1 MLHPANFCPLPLP
14 RGWPRRVRS
23 AVVQVISLARTSLAL
38 TQGWASES
46 MNGQLRRRVEG
57 DRLQG
62 EIQLL
67 REEIRIKDTRMEQLE
82 AHRRP
87 HYPPMKRL
95 AILELRA
102 ARGWSLAQTARIFL
116 VTPLTIASW
125 MGRLDE
131 EGPDSLVRLPEPVN
145 KFPELIAYLVKRL
158 RVLCPTL
165 GKVKLA
171 QILARAGLHL
181 GPTTVR
187 RMLRDTRWPEPR
199 KAPQAVTPVVTA
211 RHPNHLWYVDLTPVP
226 TALGFWT
233 SWVPFALPQ
242 VWPFC
247 WWLAVAVDH
256 FSRRVMGFAVY
267 RALPP
272 SASVRRF
279 LEAAFQRAGERP
291 HDLISDHG
299 TQFIAKGFR
308 GWCRRQGIRHRFGAL
323 GKYGSLAVIERSIRT
338 VKAEC
343 TRRLIVVPYRLA
355 AFEQEL
361 ALYISWFNG
370 QRPHTRLNAAT
381 PDEVYRHRR
390 LACRAPRF
398 EPRQRWPR
406 RSPCASPQ
414 VLVRGQP
421 GVELDLSVQFLAE
434 RRHLPIITLKRA
446 A

>member
-1 MLHPANFCPLPLP
+1 MPPIALSHSLPLP

-38 TQGWASES
+38 TQSWASES
-46 MNGQLRRRVEG
+46 MNGQLRRRAEG
-57 DRLQG
+57 DRLQS

-67 REEIRIKDTRMEQLE
+67 REEIRIKDARMEQIE

-87 HYPPMKRL
+87 HYPPTERL

-131 EGPDSLVRLPEPVN
+131 EGPDALVRLPEPVN
-145 KFPELIAYLVKRL
+145 RFPDFIRYVVKRL
-158 RVLCPTL
+158 NILCPTL
-165 GKVKLA
+165 GKAKTA

-187 RMLRDTRWPEPR
+187 RMLQDSRWPEPR
-199 KAPQAVTPVVTA
+199 KAARAVHRVVTA
-211 RHPNHLWYVDLTPVP
+211 RKPNHVWHVDLTTVP
-226 TALGFWT
+226 TALGFWA

-247 WWLAVAVDH
+247 WWLAIAVDH
-256 FSRRVMGFAVY
+256 FSRCVMGFAVY
-267 RALPP
+267 RALPS
-272 SASVRRF
+272 SAAIRRF
-279 LEAAFQRAGERP
+279 LDSAFRRAGAWP
-291 HDLISDHG
+291 DHLISDRG

-308 GWCRRQGIRHRFGAL
+308 RWCRRHAIRHRFGAL
-323 GKYGSLAVIERSIRT
+323 GKYGSLAVIERGIRT
-338 VKAEC
+338 TKNEC
-343 TRRLIVVPYRLA
+343 TRRLSIVPYRLA

-361 ALYISWFNG
+361 ALYCSWHNTH
-370 QRPHTRLNAAT
+370 RPHSWLKGAT
-381 PDEVYRHRR
+381 PDEIYHRR
-390 LACRAPRF
+390 RQAIRAPRF
-398 EPRQRWPR
+398 EPRRRWPR
-406 RSPCASPQ
+406 GSPCASPQ
-414 VLVRGQP
+414 TLIRGQP
-421 GVELDLSVQFLAE
+421 GVGLHLSVQILAE
-434 RRHLPIITLKRA
+434 RRQLPIVRLTRA

>member
-1 MLHPANFCPLPLP
+1 
-14 RGWPRRVRS
+14 
-23 AVVQVISLARTSLAL
+23 
-38 TQGWASES
+38 
-46 MNGQLRRRVEG
+46 
-57 DRLQG
+57 
-62 EIQLL
+62 
-67 REEIRIKDTRMEQLE
+67 
-82 AHRRP
+82 
-87 HYPPMKRL
+87 
-95 AILELRA
+95 
-102 ARGWSLAQTARIFL
+102 
-116 VTPLTIASW
+116 
-125 MGRLDE
+125 
-131 EGPDSLVRLPEPVN
+131 EPVN

-256 FSRRVMGFAVY
+256 FSRRVMGFTVY
-267 RALPP
+267 RALLPP
-272 SASVRRF
+272 SAAVRRF
-279 LEAAFQRAGERP
+279 LDNAFRRAGERP
-291 HDLISDHG
+291 THLISDQG

-308 GWCRRQGIRHRFGAL
+308 RWCRRQGIRHRFGAL
-323 GKYGSLAVIERSIRT
+323 GKYGSLAVIERGIRT
-338 VKAEC
+338 IKTEC
-343 TRRLIVVPYRLA
+343 TRRLILVPFSLA

-361 ALYISWFNG
+361 ALYCYWYNG
-370 QRPHTRLNAAT
+370 HRPQTWL
-381 PDEVYRHRR
+381 
-390 LACRAPRF
+390 
-398 EPRQRWPR
+398 
-406 RSPCASPQ
+406 
-414 VLVRGQP
+414 
-421 GVELDLSVQFLAE
+421 
-434 RRHLPIITLKRA
+434 RA